1 MNPAAAPRTLP
12 ADAITAEAPVR
23 IDPRL
28 AGHVFCDWCGR
39 PTPLD
44 YAHGHA
50 QCLHCKTN
58 IMPCCDGAT
67 ACRPL
72 DPAPASY
79 VPRERAAPR

>member
-1 MNPAAAPRTLP
+1 MNA
-12 ADAITAEAPVR
+12 
-23 IDPRL
+23 DPRY
-28 AGHVFCDWCGR
+28 AGHVYCNWCGR

-67 ACRPL
+67 ACAPRPAAT
-72 DPAPASY
+72 PAPA
-79 VPRERAAPR
+79 RGAPLTRG

>member
-1 MNPAAAPRTLP
+1 MTP
-12 ADAITAEAPVR
+12 DAQPP
-23 IDPRL
+23 DPRARW

-67 ACRPL
+67 ACST
-72 DPAPASY
+72 PAPA
-79 VPRERAAPR
+79 RTTTAPISRG

>member
-1 MNPAAAPRTLP
+1 MP
-12 ADAITAEAPVR
+12 AD
-23 IDPRL
+23 PRFT
-28 AGHVFCDWCGR
+28 GHVYCNWCGR

-67 ACRPL
+67 ACPSPRTPRPRT
-72 DPAPASY
+72 PA
-79 VPRERAAPR
+79 RRAPRARG